1 MKRFVSGFLAVIL
14 VVCLSACTVK
24 QSASSGADTAAPIKE
39 SVTIVD
45 SSGTELEV
53 SKNCRRIVCVWPS
66 GTQLLV
72 TLGMGDLLVGVS
84 DDSKEQSWAV
94 EMYPRLQEIPS
105 CSNEEAAES
114 ILNLDAD
121 VVLTTEADV
130 AADWRSKG
138 IPAVTFSYYSVDEM
152 KQTISTLAEIVPDE
166 YAQKCQK
173 YLDYLENNIESVKAA
188 LQEKV
193 QEKETLY
200 YIHGNNNKGLY
211 KTAGG
216 ETMNEAWAEAANVN
230 FATSDL
236 LTSSETVV
244 DAEAILAK
252 DPSIIVIGGR
262 YQHRLAEEL
271 RNTEEWKN
279 IRAVKESRIY
289 TVPYGISPF
298 DRFGAE
304 FALMIPWTASVAY
317 PEYYSFDINKAV
329 KDFYQE
335 FTDYILTDEQV
346 SYIVNG
352 LAPNGKEDIPDA

>member
-1 MKRFVSGFLAVIL
+1 M
-14 VVCLSACTVK
+14 
-24 QSASSGADTAAPIKE
+24 
-39 SVTIVD
+39 
-45 SSGTELEV
+45 
-53 SKNCRRIVCVWPS
+53 
-66 GTQLLV
+66 
-72 TLGMGDLLVGVS
+72 
-84 DDSKEQSWAV
+84 
-94 EMYPRLQEIPS
+94 
-105 CSNEEAAES
+105 
-114 ILNLDAD
+114 
-121 VVLTTEADV
+121 
-130 AADWRSKG
+130 
-138 IPAVTFSYYSVDEM
+138 TFSYYSVDEM
-152 KQTISTLAEIVPDE
+152 KHTISTLAEIVPDE

-173 YLDYLENNIESVKAA
+173 YLDYLEDRMESVKTA
-188 LQEKV
+188 LQGKV

-216 ETMNEAWAEAANVN
+216 GTMNEAWAEAADVN

-335 FTDYILTDEQV
+335 FTDYTLTDEQV